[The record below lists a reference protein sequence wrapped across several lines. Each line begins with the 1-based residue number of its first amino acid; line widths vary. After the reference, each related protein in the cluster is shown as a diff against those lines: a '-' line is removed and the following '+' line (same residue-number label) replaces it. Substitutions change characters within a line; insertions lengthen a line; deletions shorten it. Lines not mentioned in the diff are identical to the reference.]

1 MREEVTTS
9 DVSNAQDVPL
19 FDETRRMQFL
29 RLGRSIVKRR
39 NALSKRCCRE

>member
-1 MREEVTTS
+1 MATS
-9 DVSNAQDVPL
+9 AVSNARDVSV